1 MKKLFLSLAMITF
14 IAGTLST
21 SIGQI
26 PDKVAIQNPGTLTET
41 RKNILVVNKVSP
53 VVQQDTITDYQK
65 FTAASELKFTANK
78 ESVNDLKLKIAVCD
92 TTKFVENSMKLDS
105 LEQKNIGMKNDLA
118 LYKVEGQVEWTAY
131 KEQFNSDL
139 DKLTLEL
146 KDFKIE

>member
-53 VVQQDTITDYQK
+53 VV
-65 FTAASELKFTANK
+65 ASIHINVAN
-78 ESVNDLKLKIAVCD
+78 
-92 TTKFVENSMKLDS
+92 
-105 LEQKNIGMKNDLA
+105 LETGLI
-118 LYKVEGQVEWTAY
+118 W
-131 KEQFNSDL
+131 
-139 DKLTLEL
+139 
-146 KDFKIE
+146 